1 MPCTPERAF
10 GKSANTGANT
20 RGFRKNRLF
29 RQWHDRLENSTYA
42 LTKNFILKSRQP
54 DKGKRFKELCT
65 RRMAKRLKLFRL
77 KLFRLKLGMKRLK
90 LFRLKLFCLK
100 LGNVLN

>member
-1 MPCTPERAF
+1 VCSDADCW
-10 GKSANTGANT
+10 GS
-20 RGFRKNRLF
+20 RKNRLF

-42 LTKNFILKSRQP
+42 LTNIFILKSRQP

-65 RRMAKRLKLFRL
+65 RRLAKRL